1 MPESP
6 DANARLGFLEMA
18 KKPGKRKNPAPKR
31 TPAPQR
37 VRSRRFLS
45 IIFVWVFIA
54 VFIVGP
60 VFLGNYLFV
69 VPAIGFTVAGIAT
82 MRLARSPD
90 GPDAETLGPDA
101 LAGGTKDAPVEVH
114 ATWSIGTQG
123 QMRNQ
128 ERGVIRVADRRIS
141 FIAGDGES
149 RFDAAINKT
158 VLASKPGFW
167 RPQLDLE
174 LGGTTHS
181 LRFFPLWDLG
191 ATTVGPIVAGEWYDQ
206 LAELGAKV

>member
-1 MPESP
+1 
-6 DANARLGFLEMA
+6 MA
-18 KKPGKRKNPAPKR
+18 KKPGKKNTPTPRR
-31 TPAPQR
+31 TPAPER
-37 VRSRRFLS
+37 VRTRRFRSL
-45 IIFVWVFIA
+45 IFIWVFIA
-54 VFIVGP
+54 VFVVGP

-69 VPAIGFTVAGIAT
+69 VPAIGFIVAGIAT

-90 GPDAETLGPDA
+90 GPDAETLEPDA
-101 LAGGTKDAPVEVH
+101 LAGGTKDAPVEVR
-114 ATWSIGTQG
+114 ATWSVGTQG
-123 QMRNQ
+123 QLRNQ

-141 FIAGDGES
+141 FIADDGES

-174 LGGTTHS
+174 LGGSTHS

-191 ATTVGPIVAGEWYDQ
+191 ATTVGPIVAQEWYDQ
-206 LAELGAKV
+206 LSELGAKA